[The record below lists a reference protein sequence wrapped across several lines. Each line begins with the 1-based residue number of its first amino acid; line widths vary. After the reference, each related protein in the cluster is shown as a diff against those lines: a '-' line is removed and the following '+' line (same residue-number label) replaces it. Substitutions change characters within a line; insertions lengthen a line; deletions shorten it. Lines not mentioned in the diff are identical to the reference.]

1 MTINIH
7 AHSDLASEHRYYF
20 KLPRHVYMQLT
31 PCPHISKFL
40 RSPQTNKNLYLSVVS
55 VTISLQSES
64 PLTKRPDGIQ
74 RVLKY
79 YVRKSLI
86 FQLSWV
92 LYINYRQKC
101 KQQNR
106 PA

>member
-7 AHSDLASEHRYYF
+7 VHSDFASAHRYYF
-20 KLPRHVYMQLT
+20 KLPRHGYMQLK
-31 PCPHISKFL
+31 PCPHISTFL
-40 RSPQTNKNLYLSVVS
+40 RFPQTNKNLYLSVVT
-55 VTISLQSES
+55 VTTVLHSQS
-64 PLTKRPDGIQ
+64 PLAKRPDGMQ

-86 FQLSWV
+86 FQLPWV
-92 LYINYRQKC
+92 LYITYRQKY

-106 PA
+106 PP